1 MKKTVMGVYD
11 SYDDVIDT
19 IEALDNA
26 GIPKEVISVLGKGNE
41 KMHNRF
47 EYYKH
52 SQDAAFWGEQGAFW
66 GAIMG
71 FLAGGLLF
79 FLPGF
84 GPIIASGPIMAT
96 LAGMAGGAVLGGA
109 GASLIAVLVDWGI
122 TEAEAKRYEDLLK
135 EGKFIVMIH
144 ADEEIARKAEE
155 IMKGQTN
162 KEVKLH

>member
-11 SYDDVIDT
+11 SYEDVVDT

-71 FLAGGLLF
+71 FLLGGVLF
-79 FLPGF
+79 WLPGF
-84 GPIIASGPIMAT
+84 GPLIASGPIMGA
-96 LAGMAGGAVLGGA
+96 LAGLAGGAVVGGA
-109 GASLIAVLVDWGI
+109 GASLIAVLVDWGV

-135 EGKFIVMIH
+135 EGKFIVMVH
-144 ADEEIARKAEE
+144 ADEAVAKKAEE
-155 IMKGQTN
+155 VMKGKIN
-162 KEVKLH
+162 REVKLH